1 MGSGRDISMDEFDRE
16 RGLEER
22 KGGRN
27 PKPRYPV
34 PPPISTGEY
43 SWWEDTCELSFSKA
57 AWRGTGRTL
66 LGLSKAIRRLKEG
79 LKSEFEAYTCVDEA
93 FPGENETSPGK
104 RKVLR

>member
-1 MGSGRDISMDEFDRE
+1 MEGIQSLAILS
-16 RGLEER
+16 
-22 KGGRN
+22 
-27 PKPRYPV
+27 

-66 LGLSKAIRRLKEG
+66 LGLSKAIRQLKEG
-79 LKSEFEAYTCVDEA
+79 LKSEFEAYTCADEA